1 MRLTVRT
8 LLAWIDGVLG
18 SDDQKALGEK
28 VAASD
33 VAPRLVERTNSAV
46 AHPGLSAPAPEGRG
60 LADDPNTAAEFLDN
74 VLQAEHLQV
83 FERVC
88 IDSDI
93 HLAEVAACHRL
104 LAEMTGD
111 PQALELL
118 DASQRRT
125 LLAAVAKQ
133 VAASGK
139 PAAMNAAP
147 AGAERLRTPASS
159 ATARESTRAVAPV
172 LSSQLRRP
180 PRKAPLAAWISAAA
194 AVGLLLLLGGFFV
207 WSLTRG
213 NARRGPKPTEIA
225 VAPTVPESLPEKPA
239 GELPEK
245 PAAEPAAVVKPVA
258 VAEPPAAQAPIAAA
272 IPEQPMPSL
281 PAAAEAPAEQP
292 AVAAAVPPPP
302 PGLPGMEE
310 RRVPNGDAL
319 AIVAP
324 PFARPVA
331 PDGPAM
337 APIGQPADARAAL
350 PDPPAAGAP
359 PFDAAIVGDV
369 GLLLHL
375 VEGKESPRWQPLT
388 ANDALAD
395 RENLLAPP
403 WCHSAVTIN
412 GMTIRMH
419 PDTRAVLTRDPDGT
433 PRLEVVFG
441 RAVVRGEAADAK
453 LGVMAGGLC
462 GVLSGVMRQP
472 AGIEVA
478 LTRDP
483 GGDAEPRRRATIF
496 VGGAEKVWRQ
506 TGADGGAADPLAG
519 VPAELLVAPRA
530 TLAWD
535 DRDPAAGVVG
545 PPPVDPTW
553 MSATASNDRLAQAAS
568 RTLAGLLAADA
579 DGDIEQPLHALALD
593 RLAENRMIAAAT
605 LALLGDYDQ
614 LVTLLCD
621 ESPRGMLNETQWTT
635 LEEMTV
641 PLALARGEN
650 AAAKFSESLQTYGPA
665 GKGDILLRLA
675 RGFTD
680 AELAAGEDAVLVG
693 ALDDGSLAVR
703 RYAIRRLIEIV
714 QPDARH
720 RTGYRAD
727 RAPGI
732 RKDGIA
738 WWKSQLQQGR
748 IRREPP
754 PAESAPPAASRPAA
768 RDDE

>member
-33 VAPRLVERTNSAV
+33 VAPRLVERTNGAV

-74 VLQAEHLQV
+74 VLGAERLQV

-118 DASQRRT
+118 DAGQRRM
-125 LLAAVAKQ
+125 LLAAVAKH

-139 PAAMNAAP
+139 PAAMNAAL
-147 AGAERLRTPASS
+147 AGTERLRTPESS
-159 ATARESTRAVAPV
+159 AAARQSTRAVAPV
-172 LSSQLRRP
+172 LSSQPRRP

-213 NARRGPKPTEIA
+213 NGRRGPKPTEIA
-225 VAPTVPESLPEKPA
+225 VASVVPESP
-239 GELPEK
+239 PEK
-245 PAAEPAAVVKPVA
+245 PAAEPAAVVKPVT
-258 VAEPPAAQAPIAAA
+258 VAEPPAAQAPIPAA
-272 IPEQPMPSL
+272 IPEQPIPPP
-281 PAAAEAPAEQP
+281 PAAAPAEQP
-292 AVAAAVPPPP
+292 AVAAAVPPSPP
-302 PGLPGMEE
+302 SLLGVEE
-310 RRVPNGDAL
+310 HRVPNGDAL

-324 PFARPVA
+324 PAARPVA
-331 PDGPAM
+331 PDGPVM
-337 APIGQPADARAAL
+337 APIGQAADARLAL
-350 PDPPAAGAP
+350 HDPPAAGAP
-359 PFDAAIVGDV
+359 LPDAATGGDV

-375 VEGKESPRWQPLT
+375 VEGKERPRWQPLRV
-388 ANDALAD
+388 NDALAD

-403 WCHSAVTIN
+403 WCHSVVTIN
-412 GMTIRMH
+412 GITIRLH
-419 PDTRAVLTRDPDGT
+419 PDTRAVLSRDPDGT

-472 AGIEVA
+472 AGIEVL
-478 LTRDP
+478 LTRDA

-496 VGGAEKVWRQ
+496 AGAAEKVWRQ
-506 TGADGGAADPLAG
+506 TGADGGAAEPLAG
-519 VPAELLVAPRA
+519 MPAELLVAPRA

-553 MSATASNDRLAQAAS
+553 MSATASNDRLARAAS
-568 RTLAGLLAADA
+568 RTLAGLLTTDA
-579 DGDIEQPLHALALD
+579 DGDIEKPLSDLADD
-593 RLAENRMIAAAT
+593 RRVENRMIAAAT

-614 LVTLLCD
+614 LVTLLGD
-621 ESPRGMLNETQWTT
+621 ESPRGMLNETHWTT

-650 AAAKFSESLQTYGPA
+650 AAARLGDALQTCGPA
-665 GKGDILLRLA
+665 GKGDMLLRLA

-680 AELAAGEDAVLVG
+680 AELAAGEDALLVG

-720 RTGYRAD
+720 RMGYRAD

-738 WWKSQLQQGR
+738 WWNSQLQQGR